1 MSENNNKN
9 QNLKDENQEM
19 QNGSNSNNGDNN
31 KMVEVEK
38 KSAMPILSFGVS
50 FVLLSV
56 ITRLNNPTKLILV
69 LVLSFVVYQVV
80 KAKFPPKK
88 IELFMQEEAA
98 AAANI
103 DEDIIKENNKKNP
116 ELKNINERIGLYE
129 IEIKLLNDSIGDEFI
144 AGELREI
151 GVSLKKIQ
159 SQINAENISNLPR
172 KIEQLNDF
180 FDYYMP
186 TTIKILNSYKKIESQ
201 NLTGENAAAT
211 KRRVEETL
219 PFIKKAFAKELD
231 NMFTD
236 EMLDITTDIDVLEA
250 MLSKDG
256 LIEKDGNNMRN
267 FEDMV

>member
-1 MSENNNKN
+1 MSENNKT
-9 QNLKDENQEM
+9 QNVNDENQGT
-19 QNGSNSNNGDNN
+19 QNGNNSN
-31 KMVEVEK
+31 KVIEVEK
-38 KSAMPILSFGVS
+38 KSAMPIWAFGIS

-56 ITRLNNPTKLILV
+56 ITRLNNTTKVILV
-69 LVLSFVVYQVV
+69 LVLSFVVYQIV

-88 IELFMQEEAA
+88 IELCMEGEEIAEDMV
-98 AAANI
+98 

-144 AGELREI
+144 AGELRDI

-159 SQINAENISNLPR
+159 AQINGENTPNLSR
-172 KIEQLNDF
+172 KIGQLNDF

-201 NLTGENAAAT
+201 NLTGDNAAAT
-211 KRRVEETL
+211 KKRVEETL

-231 NMFTD
+231 NMFSD

-256 LIEKDGNNMRN
+256 LIDKDGNNMRN
-267 FEDMV
+267 FEDMT